1 MDRRMIDNRREHTL
15 SVLVQNQPGVLTRV
29 AAMFSRRA
37 FNIESIVVGAT
48 DDPRYSRMTLVVVG
62 DEAEVEQV
70 SKQLHKLIEVIRV
83 SELLPGEMVERELA
97 LIKVSADRN
106 NRSEILQLIH
116 VFRAN
121 VVDVSERSMIVEV
134 TGDTQ
139 KVSAIVEVLRPFGI
153 REIVR
158 TGRVG
163 VNRGPR
169 VSGQAPDEPTLA
181 VV

>member
-1 MDRRMIDNRREHTL
+1 MGKRREHTL

-37 FNIESIVVGAT
+37 FNIESIVVGET
-48 DDPRYSRMTLVVVG
+48 EDPRYSRMTLVVVG
-62 DEAEVEQV
+62 DGAEVEQV

-121 VVDVSERSMIVEV
+121 IVDVGERSMIVEV

-163 VNRGPR
+163 INRGPR
-169 VSGQAPDEPTLA
+169 TSGSQSPDEPTLA

>member
-1 MDRRMIDNRREHTL
+1 MNKENRREHTL
-15 SVLVQNQPGVLTRV
+15 SVLVENQPGVLSRV
-29 AAMFSRRA
+29 AGLFSRRA
-37 FNIESIVVGAT
+37 FNIESIVVGTT
-48 DDPRYSRMTLVVVG
+48 DDPRYSCMTLVIIG

-70 SKQLHKLIEVIRV
+70 SKQLHKLIEVIRI
-83 SELLPGEMVERELA
+83 SELVPGEMVERELA

-121 VVDVSERSMIVEV
+121 IVDVSERSMIVEV

-139 KVSAIVEVLRPFGI
+139 KVSAMVELLRPFGI
-153 REIVR
+153 RELVR
-158 TGRVG
+158 TGRIG
-163 VNRGPR
+163 VNRGSR
-169 VSGQAPDEPTLA
+169 SVGQTDEPSPSLA

>member
-1 MDRRMIDNRREHTL
+1 MNRSARRREHTF
-15 SVLVQNQPGVLTRV
+15 SVLVENQPGVLTRV
-29 AAMFSRRA
+29 AGLFSRRA
-37 FNIESIVVGAT
+37 FNIESIVVGQT
-48 DDPRYSRMTLVVVG
+48 EDPRYSRMTLVVVG

-70 SKQLHKLIEVIRV
+70 SKQLHKLIEVIRI

-97 LIKVSADRN
+97 LIKVSADRT

-121 VVDVSERSMIVEV
+121 VVDVSEKTMIVEV

-139 KVSAIVEVLRPFGI
+139 KVSAIVEVLKPFGI

-163 VNRGPR
+163 VTRGGKP
-169 VSGQAPDEPTLA
+169 SQGGDEPTLA